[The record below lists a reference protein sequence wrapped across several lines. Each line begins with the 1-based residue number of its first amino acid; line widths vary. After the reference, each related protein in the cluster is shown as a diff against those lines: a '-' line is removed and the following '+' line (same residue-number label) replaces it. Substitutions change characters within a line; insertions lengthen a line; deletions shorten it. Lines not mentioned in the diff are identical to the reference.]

1 MQISKLPKGYIC
13 DEKLLREYA
22 KAEADVLPFLR
33 KQSHRV
39 SSVIPTID
47 FDDALQEGRSAVV
60 VALVYYNESKG
71 DGRVGPYVWRVVK
84 NAYCAMIYEA
94 LTKCKVPFINGI
106 DAEGNIIRK
115 PAFPISLDTMLS
127 TENGERRA
135 YEVPDDSLTPDEEV
149 VHQRMRSEVG
159 RFTMKMYNAL
169 TGIDY
174 DVFTCKVHPAKKD
187 GFLNML
193 YMDGVN
199 FVYRNEQGTLVLG
212 DDFDIG
218 ADHIGRYLGINK
230 NAVGWSLYKIRR
242 LFLEMARYDKNFI
255 GLFDDMVIDRRWPM
269 VHMMKGAAEDLEF
282 EREVF
287 RKRCLG
293 TKQTESS
300 EYAVGA
306 KKGKDGMPY
315 YSRLI
320 KWYEWG
326 AVVTVKRGK
335 DYYTIIA
342 EGRFN
347 PLTGA
352 VFGAGLKDAQEHI
365 PLKWYRGM
373 VKELKDA

>member
-1 MQISKLPKGYIC
+1 MQIDKLPKGYVC

-22 KAEADVLPFLR
+22 RAEAGILPFLK
-33 KQSHRV
+33 KQSHKV

-47 FDDALQEGRSAVV
+47 FEDALQEGRSAVI
-60 VALVYYNESKG
+60 VALVYFDESKG

-84 NAYCAMIYEA
+84 NAYYAMVYEA
-94 LTKCKVPFINGI
+94 LTKCKVPYVNGV
-106 DAEGNIIRK
+106 DADGNSIRK

-127 TENGERRA
+127 TENGERR
-135 YEVPDDSLTPDEEV
+135 YEVPDDSLTPDDEV
-149 VHQRMRSEVG
+149 AYQRMRSEVG

-193 YMDGVN
+193 YMEGVN
-199 FVYRNEQGTLVLG
+199 FVYRNDQGTLVLA
-212 DDFDIG
+212 DDFDVG
-218 ADHIGRYLGINK
+218 AEHIGKYLGMNK
-230 NAVGWSLYKIRR
+230 NAVGWSLYKIRK

-255 GLFDDMVIDRRWPM
+255 GLFNDMVIDRRWPM
-269 VHMMKGAAEDLEF
+269 VHMVKGTAENLDF

-287 RKRCLG
+287 QKRCLNP
-293 TKQTESS
+293 KQTKPS
-300 EYAVGA
+300 EYAVGE
-306 KKGKDGMPY
+306 KIGKNGIPY

-352 VFGAGLKDAQEHI
+352 VFGAGIKEAQEHI
-365 PLKWYRGM
+365 PLNWYRNVAKG
-373 VKELKDA
+373 LRDA